1 MWWAHQDSNLEPRD
15 SLIPIVSD
23 RRGLSLHPQ
32 HACWWGAGR
41 SSLWSRA
48 LKPSG

>member
-15 SLIPIVSD
+15 SRFPIVSD

-32 HACWWGAGR
+32 LETSWWGAGR
-41 SSLWSRA
+41 SSL
-48 LKPSG
+48 